1 MSFRNQNFYFNRSQ
15 PPIMNA
21 KDLRKI
27 KREEGGIGLFSR
39 EQQKNTTPFQYSMQ
53 IAVGT
58 VFIALGTMLFY
69 QASIVR
75 TREIRHYGS
84 ADTHVGMWLTAS
96 AFFAVGAFFAHVWC
110 DLLSAENKE
119 ETLQFRP

>member
-1 MSFRNQNFYFNRSQ
+1 MS
-15 PPIMNA
+15 A
-21 KDLRKI
+21 EHLRKI
-27 KREEGGIGLFSR
+27 KREEGGIGLLSR

-96 AFFAVGAFFAHVWC
+96 AFFAVGAFFAHAGVIFY
-110 DLLSAENKE
+110 LRRMRKRLFSSGHKSRREHHG
-119 ETLQFRP
+119 R